1 MMENIKLLNDED
13 IPQVA
18 MAAMNDVH
26 REELHIVNH
35 VNAAILANDP
45 IKISQLCQE
54 WLEHTKA
61 HFAKENAMME
71 KYNFPA
77 YHCHF
82 GEHVEALQLLE
93 SVITSWNDEKDLEN
107 LSQYIRD
114 IWPKWYVTHI
124 SSMDTVTS
132 IFIKQSMENE

>member
-1 MMENIKLLNDED
+1 MENNKLLNNED

-18 MAAMNDVH
+18 MDAMNDVH
-26 REELHIVNH
+26 QEELHIVNH

-45 IKISQLCQE
+45 TKISQLCQE

-61 HFAKENAMME
+61 HFAKENTMME

-82 GEHVEALQLLE
+82 EEHVEALQLLE
-93 SVITSWNDEKDLEN
+93 SVITSWNDDNDLEN
-107 LSQYIRD
+107 LTQYIRNV
-114 IWPKWYVTHI
+114 WPEWYVTHI
-124 SSMDTVTS
+124 STMDTVTS
-132 IFIKQSMENE
+132 IFINQSMEK